1 MKFNEFIRLEH
12 TFLLLFLI
20 FIYDYNITSKPEIKD
35 RVHIALI
42 SNVDRGFVREY
53 YLTETATSNLNL
65 INFNKDFEAYFENKI
80 YQIRNNKVN
89 LKINYQTNP
98 VRKFSDLFAINY
110 HKIYFFENSI
120 SKDQEEYITKIV
132 ENFLN
137 QSNFYQ
143 SVTYKIFIINA

>member
-20 FIYDYNITSKPEIKD
+20 FIYDYNIASKPEIRN

-42 SNVDRGFVREY
+42 SNVDRSFVREY
-53 YLTETATSNLNL
+53 YLTETPTFTLNL
-65 INFNKDFEAYFENKI
+65 MNFNQDFEAVFKEKI
-80 YQIRNNKVN
+80 NEIKNNKVN
-89 LKINYQTNP
+89 LKINYRTNP
-98 VRKFSDLFAINY
+98 VRKFSDLFALNY
-110 HKIYFFENSI
+110 HEIYFFENSI
-120 SKDQEEYITKIV
+120 SKDQEEYIIKIV
-132 ENFLN
+132 ENFIS